1 MTRAAVR
8 SRIGTGIDMSI
19 NTLIS
24 DYIGRTEKVR
34 RTAYAEPLA
43 TVAII
48 VAKTCSFTVKWP
60 GLRGIPKTVTFGMMR
75 AHTLPTG
82 KMSNWATS
90 CKLMNNLGINV

>member
-1 MTRAAVR
+1 MVAEVVRLVVVHALDSNDVGLYLRSILWVQPNIPKWKRLTRAAVR

-24 DYIGRTEKVR
+24 DYIGRTRKVR

-48 VAKTCSFTVKWP
+48 VAKTCSFTVK
-60 GLRGIPKTVTFGMMR
+60 
-75 AHTLPTG
+75 
-82 KMSNWATS
+82 
-90 CKLMNNLGINV
+90 